1 MASAGYNPLVAP
13 EVYKKIGRVNGYK
26 KLPSGLQRAIILTD
40 SKAMEEAHFLYE
52 KVKAGRDVGS
62 FI

>member
-13 EVYKKIGRVNGYK
+13 EVYKKIGRVNGHK
-26 KLPSGLQRAIILTD
+26 KLPSGLQRSIILTD
-40 SKAMEEAHFLYE
+40 SKVMEEAHFLYE
-52 KVKAGRDVGS
+52 NVKAGRDVGS